1 MFVLFPHYRCVF
13 ASFIFILFV
22 HVLSSYPTSLILF
35 PLCRFIYW
43 FGGSNSVPFLN
54 LIYRSLNTEVIRG
67 ASEWYTSLTPCIIYR
82 LIHGH
87 FHIGLRRSRGPY
99 WPGPIWAS
107 IWKWSCS
114 NPITG
119 YFPGV
124 WTYGQFTSG
133 HIGHT
138 KMPLFELCNKSIYSE
153 ILTKLNSIKDA
164 RF

>member
-1 MFVLFPHYRCVF
+1 LNSLHFCLIFPVLDFGVWLSCSSLIRCMFVLFPHYRCVF

-43 FGGSNSVPFLN
+43 FGGNNSLPFLN

-87 FHIGLRRSRGPY
+87 FHIGLVIIPRP
-99 WPGPIWAS
+99 PIWVE
-107 IWKWSCS
+107 
-114 NPITG
+114 G
-119 YFPGV
+119 
-124 WTYGQFTSG
+124 
-133 HIGHT
+133 
-138 KMPLFELCNKSIYSE
+138 
-153 ILTKLNSIKDA
+153 
-164 RF
+164 